1 MSNYVP
7 GYGNPKAKLLICGE
21 APGFDEDRL
30 EKPFVGPSGE
40 FLFDEV
46 FKELGIE
53 RSDIWSTN
61 VYKFRPP
68 NNQIRLISQVCNPD
82 EQIEKL
88 WKEIEFVNPNMI
100 LALGGHAFKVLSGR
114 DGISKWRGSIITTH
128 NGRYKLLGTIHPA
141 NIVRSESGKGM
152 IGDYKYYPYI
162 WKFIFKQDVLK
173 AVSQSKTKE
182 STAPQRYVKVIR
194 DSVELSRIIQGKR
207 HLKRMAS
214 DIESINHIPVCMSLA
229 WDKHEAYVVPLFNR
243 LHSLHIGNIPLSD
256 QSFIWQQLD
265 TTLKQFEIIGQNY
278 KYDQEKMEML
288 GFTYRRGP
296 FPIYSDTMLKT
307 HTIIPELP
315 EKSMAMIQS
324 LWTELPFHKD
334 EGKEF
339 RVGKDNINQLFNY
352 GGLDALST
360 FETDDEQDRDLR
372 EMSEEHGVDMVEFYY
387 NYVMRLHKIYL
398 NMERVGFKLDL
409 TAREMLRIKYL
420 TQHDLIQ
427 ARFDRN
433 IPDFDYEPKLDKKG
447 KKPKFKRC
455 HSDHKVNVA
464 APIQIKQLVYKF
476 LKIPERKFR
485 GKLSVD
491 EDTLVSIINNVL
503 RDEKRRSILTDI
515 IEDRRTRKTLGTY
528 VLSRPDYDGRI
539 RGTYRIA
546 GTETG
551 RSSTAILKS
560 PIRPNKSGHAFQTLT
575 KHGTIGSDIRTMYIV
590 DEGFVFV
597 QIDLSQAEPRIVSVL
612 SEDWELLNAF
622 NSGKVDIHRRT
633 AALVLDMIPVLDLS
647 ETYNPIA
654 DAIGKDSGERFL
666 GKKSRN
672 GGNYD
677 MGKRELHKNIASDS
691 KRFNIDVQVSEWR
704 AGKMLENFHNAS
716 PNIRG
721 VFHRDIQEAINNTRT
736 LINPFGRV
744 RQFFERLGKETYGEG
759 YATIPQSTVADKIKT
774 TIIKSYSEMPD
785 IDKMLSGE
793 AHDSLLF
800 RFPIGE
806 WKDRA
811 KVVVRFLEE
820 PIDFSINCSLRRKV
834 LLKIPAD
841 VEMSETNYRD
851 LEKVKL

>member
-1 MSNYVP
+1 MPNYVP
-7 GYGNPKAKLLICGE
+7 GFGNPKAKLLICGE
-21 APGFDEDRL
+21 APGYEEDQQER
-30 EKPFVGPSGE
+30 PFVGPSGE
-40 FLFDEV
+40 FLFDEIL
-46 FKELGIE
+46 KELNVE
-53 RSDIWSTN
+53 RSEVWTTN

-68 NNQIRLISQVCNPD
+68 NNQLRLISQVCNPD
-82 EQIEKL
+82 EQIDKL
-88 WKEIEFVNPNMI
+88 WREINEINPNCI
-100 LALGGHAFKVLSGR
+100 LALGGHAFKILSGR
-114 DGISKWRGSIITTH
+114 EGISKWRGSIITTH
-128 NGRYKLLGTIHPA
+128 DGNYKLVGTIHPA
-141 NIVRSESGKGM
+141 NIVRSQGDKKAV
-152 IGDYKYYPYI
+152 GDYKYYPYI
-162 WKFIFKQDVLK
+162 WKFIFKQDAAK
-173 AVSQSKTKE
+173 AVDQAKCKE
-182 STAPQRYVKVIR
+182 STSPQRYVKVIR
-194 DSVELSRIIQGKR
+194 DSMELSRVIQANK

-229 WDKHEAYVVPLFNR
+229 WSKHEAYVVPLFNK

-256 QSFIWQQLD
+256 QSFMWQQLD
-265 TTLKQFEIIGQNY
+265 ALLKEKEIVGQNY

-315 EKSMAMIQS
+315 EKNMAMIQS
-324 LWTELPFHKD
+324 IWTEMPFHKD

-339 RVGKDNINQLFNY
+339 RIGKDNINVLFNY

-360 FETDDEQDRDLR
+360 WETDDTQDQDLKD
-372 EMSEEHGVDMVEFYY
+372 MSDEHGVDMVEFYY

-398 NMERVGFKLDL
+398 NMERVGFRLDM
-409 TAREMLRIKYL
+409 TAREMLKIKYL
-420 TQHDLIQ
+420 SQHDMIQ

-433 IPDFDYEPKLDKKG
+433 VPDFNYEPKLDKKG

-455 HSDHKVNVA
+455 HQDHRVNIA
-464 APIQIKQLVYKF
+464 APIQIKQLVYKY
-476 LKIPERKFR
+476 LRIPERKFR
-485 GKLSVD
+485 GKVSVD
-491 EDTLVSIINNVL
+491 EDTLVALINNTVK
-503 RDEKRRSILTDI
+503 DEKRRSVLTDI

-528 VLSRPDYDGRI
+528 VLSKPDYDGRI

-575 KHGTIGSDIRTMYIV
+575 KHGTVGADIRTMYIV

-612 SEDWELLNAF
+612 SEDWDLLNAF

-633 AALVLDMIPVLDLS
+633 AALVLDMVKDLDLS
-647 ETYNPIA
+647 ETPNPIA
-654 DAIGKDSGERFL
+654 DKIGKDSGERFL

-677 MGKRELHKNIASDS
+677 MGKGELHKNIATDA
-691 KRFNIDVQVSEWR
+691 KRFGIDVQVSEWR

-721 VFHRDIQEAINNTRT
+721 VFHRDIQEAINSTRT

-744 RQFFERLGKETYGEG
+744 RQFFERLDKKTYGEG
-759 YATIPQSTVADKIKT
+759 YATIPQATVADKVKT
-774 TIIKSYSEMPD
+774 SIIKAYHTMPD
-785 IDKMLSGE
+785 IHQMLSGE
-793 AHDSLLF
+793 AHDALLF

-811 KVVVRFLEE
+811 KVVVGYLEE
-820 PIDFSINCSLRRKV
+820 PIDFSINCSLRRNIM
-834 LLKIPAD
+834 LKIPAD
-841 VEMSETNYRD
+841 VEYSETNYRD